1 MLMEFIV
8 KITPQGL
15 SLQWYEDPR
24 LTNPYYILYFLGL
37 ICILFFHYDSLH
49 RYYGEH
55 LYNVMLIIPSS

>member
-8 KITPQGL
+8 EITPQGLLDL

-49 RYYGEH
+49 R
-55 LYNVMLIIPSS
+55 